1 MCPPA
6 LGRQGGPDSHRIGK
20 GWIVIEYA
28 ELPCQASDPE
38 LWFSQRPAELELA
51 KAQCQPCP
59 IRLSCLSGAL
69 ARSEPHGVWGGQI
82 FDNGAVV
89 EFKRARGRPRKVD
102 REDAPVSRTG

>member
-1 MCPPA
+1 M
-6 LGRQGGPDSHRIGK
+6 
-20 GWIVIEYA
+20 IEYT

-69 ARSEPHGVWGGQI
+69 ARREPHGVWGGQI
-82 FDNGAVV
+82 LGNGAVV
-89 EFKRARGRPRKVD
+89 EFKRARGRPRKMD